1 MIQNFPV
8 SALPPK
14 FAELL
19 TNTANIK
26 KFNIDALATNYL
38 NACGNTLLNAYQLQ
52 VSKDWIERSNLWTIH
67 IANSGNLKSHLFNAA
82 ILPILLKD
90 RELKDK
96 WKADNAIY
104 YEFADFCKTVKKEDN
119 KADLILEWLETKGLT
134 QSPTFKKQIECA
146 VQNISTEKMY
156 QILDDEHNNGKSILV
171 QYDEIAGLF
180 KDFNKFRAGSDEESW
195 LKFWNLYG
203 LKKSRVSEEASNYI
217 NETNVSIIGTTQF
230 KALFEIFTD
239 ARIENGN
246 VYRYLFTIDENED
259 KRNVFTDIL
268 EYKDLDVSF
277 EYNKMLKYFLEFYEY
292 PSLVRT
298 TLKLDNAGYEYVKTW
313 RDEMNSRDFGVDN
326 RVYNSILAK
335 MDSYIFRI
343 AIILNRIRCY
353 SDGCLKDDQISIEDL
368 RNSAEI
374 LNYYISN
381 TIYILGKIDIK
392 LFRNFNSDKEL
403 TFYEA
408 LPATFTSKDFVDK
421 ALVEIKMP
429 KRTSE
434 RKLKKWCELKLI
446 QKKSL
451 GEYYKTA

>member
-1 MIQNFPV
+1 MNRNFPV

-14 FAELL
+14 FADQLL
-19 TNTANIK
+19 NTARIK

-38 NACGNTLLNAYQLQ
+38 NACGNALLNSYQLR
-52 VSKDWIERSNLWTIH
+52 VRTDWIERSNLWTIH
-67 IANSGNLKSHLFNAA
+67 IASSGSLKSHLFNAA
-82 ILPILLKD
+82 IMPILVKD

-96 WKADNAIY
+96 CKAENAKY
-104 YEFADFCKTVKKEDN
+104 FEFVEFCKTIKKDED
-119 KADLILEWLETKGLT
+119 KADLILGWLEKNGLNQT
-134 QSPTFKKQIECA
+134 PVLKKQIECA

-195 LKFWNLYG
+195 LKFWNYYG

-217 NETNVSIIGTTQF
+217 KETNVSIIGTTQF
-230 KALFEIFTD
+230 KALFQIFTD
-239 ARIENGN
+239 ERIENGN

-259 KRNVFTDIL
+259 KKNVFEDLL
-268 EYKDLDVSF
+268 EYKDVDVSF
-277 EYNKMLKYFLEFYEY
+277 EYNKMLKHFLEYY
-292 PSLVRT
+292 NYSDIMRTSLR
-298 TLKLDNAGYEYVKTW
+298 LDESGHRYVKAW
-313 RDEMNSRDFGVDN
+313 RDEMNNRDFGIDN
-326 RVYNSILAK
+326 KVYNSIFAK

-353 SDGCLKDDQISIEDL
+353 FDNCLEDDLISIEDL
-368 RNSAEI
+368 KNSVEI

-392 LFRNFNSDKEL
+392 LFQNFSSDTEMN
-403 TFYEA
+403 FYEG
-408 LPATFTSKDFVDK
+408 LPSTFTAKDFIDK
-421 ALVEIKMP
+421 AIIELSTSR
-429 KRTSE
+429 RTAE

-446 QKKSL
+446 QKKSM

>member
-1 MIQNFPV
+1 MVQIFPV

-14 FAELL
+14 FAEQL

-38 NACGNTLLNAYQLQ
+38 NACGNALLNSYQLQ
-52 VSKDWIERSNLWTIH
+52 VSKDWVERSNLWTIH
-67 IANSGNLKSHLFNAA
+67 IASSGSLKSHLFNAA

-96 WKADNAIY
+96 CKAENAIY
-104 YEFADFCKTVKKEDN
+104 YEFAEFCKTIRKEED
-119 KADLILEWLETKGLT
+119 KADLILEWLEKNGLQ
-134 QSPTFKKQIECA
+134 QSPTFKKQVECA

-156 QILDDEHNNGKSILV
+156 QILDDEHNNGKSIVV

-195 LKFWNLYG
+195 LKFWNYYG

-230 KALFEIFTD
+230 KALYDIFTD

-246 VYRYLFTIDENED
+246 VYRYLFTVDENED
-259 KRNVFTDIL
+259 KKNVFEDLLEFKDIDVCS
-268 EYKDLDVSF
+268 EYH
-277 EYNKMLKYFLEFYEY
+277 KMLKHFLQFYDY
-292 PSLVRT
+292 PNLMRT
-298 TLKLDNAGYEYVKTW
+298 TLKLDESGYKYVKTW
-313 RDEMNSRDFGVDN
+313 RDEMNCKDFGIDN
-326 RVYNSILAK
+326 KVYNSIFAK

-353 SDGCLKDDQISIEDL
+353 YDGCLEDDLITTKDL
-368 RNSAEI
+368 KNSAEI

-392 LFRNFNSDKEL
+392 LFQNFNSEKEQI
-403 TFYEA
+403 FYEA
-408 LPATFTSKDFVDK
+408 LPATFTAKDFIDK
-421 ALVEIKMP
+421 ALVELKLST
-429 KRTSE
+429 RTAE
-434 RKLKKWCELKLI
+434 RRLKKWCELKLI

-451 GEYYKTA
+451 GEYYKTS

>member
-1 MIQNFPV
+1 
-8 SALPPK
+8 
-14 FAELL
+14 
-19 TNTANIK
+19 
-26 KFNIDALATNYL
+26 
-38 NACGNTLLNAYQLQ
+38 
-52 VSKDWIERSNLWTIH
+52 
-67 IANSGNLKSHLFNAA
+67 
-82 ILPILLKD
+82 
-90 RELKDK
+90 
-96 WKADNAIY
+96 
-104 YEFADFCKTVKKEDN
+104 
-119 KADLILEWLETKGLT
+119 
-134 QSPTFKKQIECA
+134 

-268 EYKDLDVSF
+268 EYKDVDVSL
-277 EYNKMLKYFLEFYEY
+277 EYNKMLKHFLEFYEY
-292 PSLVRT
+292 PSLART
-298 TLKLDNAGYEYVKTW
+298 TLKLDDAGYEYVKTW
-313 RDEMNSRDFGVDN
+313 RDEMNARDFGVDN

-353 SDGCLKDDQISIEDL
+353 FDGCLQEDQISIEDL

>member
-38 NACGNTLLNAYQLQ
+38 NACGNTLLNSYQLQ

-67 IANSGNLKSHLFNAA
+67 IASSGSLKSHLFNAA

-104 YEFADFCKTVKKEDN
+104 YEFAEFCKTVKKDEN
-119 KADLILEWLETKGLT
+119 KADLILGWLETKGLT

-268 EYKDLDVSF
+268 EYKDVDVSL
-277 EYNKMLKYFLEFYEY
+277 EYNKMLKHFMEFYEY

-298 TLKLDNAGYEYVKTW
+298 TLKLDDAGYEYVKTW
-313 RDEMNSRDFGVDN
+313 RDEMNTRDFGVDN
-326 RVYNSILAK
+326 RVFNSILAK

-353 SDGCLKDDQISIEDL
+353 FDDCLQDDKISVEDL
-368 RNSAEI
+368 RNSTEI

-392 LFRNFNSDKEL
+392 LFRNFNSDKEM

-408 LPATFTSKDFVDK
+408 LPATFTAKDFVDK
-421 ALVEIKMP
+421 ALIELKMP

>member
-38 NACGNTLLNAYQLQ
+38 NACGNTLLNSYQLQ

-67 IANSGNLKSHLFNAA
+67 IASSGSLKSHLFNAA
-82 ILPILLKD
+82 IQPILLKD
-90 RELKDK
+90 RELKDN

-104 YEFADFCKTVKKEDN
+104 YEFADFCKTVRKEEN

-134 QSPTFKKQIECA
+134 QSPTFKKQTECA

-239 ARIENGN
+239 QRIENGN

-259 KRNVFTDIL
+259 KRNVFTDLL
-268 EYKDLDVSF
+268 EYKDVDVSF

-292 PSLVRT
+292 PNLMRT
-298 TLKLDNAGYEYVKTW
+298 TLRLDEAGYEYVKTW
-313 RDEMNSRDFGVDN
+313 RDEMNARDFGVDN
-326 RVYNSILAK
+326 RVFNSILAK

-353 SDGCLKDDQISIEDL
+353 FDGCLEDDLISVEDL

-392 LFRNFNSDKEL
+392 QFRNFNSETEL

-408 LPATFTSKDFVDK
+408 LPATFTAKDFIDK
-421 ALVEIKMP
+421 AIVELGTK
-429 KRTSE
+429 KRTAE

>member
-38 NACGNTLLNAYQLQ
+38 NACGNTLLNSYQLQ

-67 IANSGNLKSHLFNAA
+67 IASSGSLKSHLFNAA
-82 ILPILLKD
+82 IQPILLKD

-104 YEFADFCKTVKKEDN
+104 YEFAEFCKTVKKDEN
-119 KADLILEWLETKGLT
+119 KADLILGWLETKGLT

-259 KRNVFTDIL
+259 KRNVFTDLL
-268 EYKDLDVSF
+268 EYKDVDVSC
-277 EYNKMLKYFLEFYEY
+277 EYNKMLKHFLEFYEY
-292 PSLVRT
+292 PSLVRI
-298 TLKLDNAGYEYVKTW
+298 TLKLDDAGYEYVKTW
-313 RDEMNSRDFGVDN
+313 RDEMNAKDFGVDN

-353 SDGCLKDDQISIEDL
+353 FDDCLQDDLISVEDL
-368 RNSAEI
+368 RNSTEI

-392 LFRNFNSDKEL
+392 LFRNFNSDKEM

-408 LPATFTSKDFVDK
+408 LPATFTAKDFVDK

-434 RKLKKWCELKLI
+434 RKLKKWCELKLV

-451 GEYYKTA
+451 GEYYKTS

>member
-1 MIQNFPV
+1 MSQPFPI

-38 NACGNTLLNAYQLQ
+38 NACGNSLLNSYQLQ
-52 VSKDWIERSNLWTIH
+52 LSKDWIERSNLWTIH
-67 IANSGNLKSHLFNAA
+67 IASSGSLKSHLFNAA
-82 ILPILLKD
+82 IQPILLKD
-90 RELKDK
+90 RELKDNCK
-96 WKADNAIY
+96 SENAIY
-104 YEFADFCKTVKKEDN
+104 YEFADFCKTIKKEED
-119 KADLILEWLETKGLT
+119 KAGLIFEWLETKGLT

-195 LKFWNLYG
+195 LKFWNYYG

-239 ARIENGN
+239 QRIQNGN

-259 KRNVFTDIL
+259 KKNVFDDLL
-268 EYKDLDVSF
+268 ENKDVDVSF
-277 EYNKMLKYFLEFYEY
+277 EYNKMLRHFLQFYEY
-292 PSLVRT
+292 PNLMRT
-298 TLKLDNAGYEYVKTW
+298 TLRLDTSGYEYVKSW
-313 RDEMNSRDFGVDN
+313 RDEMNRKDFGIDN
-326 RVYNSILAK
+326 NTFNSIFAK

-343 AIILNRIRCY
+343 AIILNRIHCY
-353 SDGCLKDDQISIEDL
+353 FDDCLQDDLISIEDL
-368 RNSAEI
+368 QNSAEI
-374 LNYYISN
+374 LNYYIKN

-392 LFRNFNSDKEL
+392 LFQNFNSDKEL
-403 TFYEA
+403 LFYEA
-408 LPATFTSKDFVDK
+408 LPATFTAKDFIDK
-421 ALVEIKMP
+421 VIVELATS
-429 KRTSE
+429 KRSAE
-434 RKLKKWCELKLI
+434 RKLKKWHELKLV
-446 QKKSL
+446 QKKSM
-451 GEYYKTA
+451 GEYYKTT

>member
-1 MIQNFPV
+1 MNRNFPV

-14 FAELL
+14 FADQLL
-19 TNTANIK
+19 NTARIK
-26 KFNIDALATNYL
+26 KFNIDALATNYM
-38 NACGNTLLNAYQLQ
+38 NACGNALLNSYQLQ

-67 IANSGNLKSHLFNAA
+67 IASSGSLKSHLFNAA
-82 ILPILLKD
+82 IQPILIKD

-96 WKADNAIY
+96 CKADNAKY
-104 YEFADFCKTVKKEDN
+104 FEFVEFCKTIKKDED
-119 KADLILEWLETKGLT
+119 KADLILGWLEKNGLNQT
-134 QSPTFKKQIECA
+134 PVLNKQIECA

-195 LKFWNLYG
+195 LKFWNYYG
-203 LKKSRVSEEASNYI
+203 LKKSRISEEASNYI

-230 KALFEIFTD
+230 KALFQIFTD
-239 ARIENGN
+239 ERIENGN
-246 VYRYLFTIDENED
+246 VYRYLFTIDENEN
-259 KRNVFTDIL
+259 KKNVFEDLL
-268 EYKDLDVSF
+268 EYKDVDVSF
-277 EYNKMLKYFLEFYEY
+277 EYNKMLKHFLEYYSYSEIM
-292 PSLVRT
+292 RT
-298 TLKLDNAGYEYVKTW
+298 TLRLDESGYNYVKSW
-313 RDEMNSRDFGVDN
+313 RDEMNNRDFGIDN
-326 RVYNSILAK
+326 KVYNSIFAK

-353 SDGCLKDDQISIEDL
+353 FDNCLQDDLISVEDL
-368 RNSAEI
+368 ENSAEI

-392 LFRNFNSDKEL
+392 LFQNFSSDTEMN
-403 TFYEA
+403 FYEG
-408 LPATFTSKDFVDK
+408 LPATFTSKDFIDK
-421 ALVEIKMP
+421 AMIELSMS
-429 KRTSE
+429 KRTAE

-446 QKKSL
+446 QKKSM

>member
-38 NACGNTLLNAYQLQ
+38 NACGNTLLNSYQLQ

-67 IANSGNLKSHLFNAA
+67 IASSGNLKSHLFNAA
-82 ILPILLKD
+82 IQPILLKD

-104 YEFADFCKTVKKEDN
+104 YEFADFCKTVKKDEN
-119 KADLILEWLETKGLT
+119 KADLILGWLETQGLT

-268 EYKDLDVSF
+268 EYKDVDVSL
-277 EYNKMLKYFLEFYEY
+277 EYNKMLKHFLEFYEY

-298 TLKLDNAGYEYVKTW
+298 TLKLDDAGYEYVKTW
-313 RDEMNSRDFGVDN
+313 RDEMNTRDFGVDN

-353 SDGCLKDDQISIEDL
+353 FNDSLQDDQISVKDL